1 MDNLGK
7 IILLLSLAVVTPAAA
22 YSAGSGAVEASAI
35 DSVNSLP
42 YEFIMVNLSK
52 SITIL
57 SANAVAAE
65 QIGYMKGAGIA
76 YANLGKALYLNGK
89 YEQSTTY
96 YLKAIRILE
105 VGDDPDVLAET
116 YGEYGYQLKRSDLQR
131 ANIYM
136 RAGMTIA
143 ESRRLD
149 RTLSKL
155 YDNYGVIKEMENRV
169 DSAMFYYRKA
179 LAIKEAARDSIGIPY
194 SLNKIAGAY
203 LLRGNYAGTF
213 EYLKRSDAYRMRE
226 AGDFGRIE
234 NLTLYGD
241 AYARMNRTDSAI
253 AKYAGSLALSK
264 KVGINYSVRYC
275 YERLTELFKRKG
287 EYRKALENYAL
298 LNSYKDSV
306 LNKEV
311 RLNIA
316 QLELDYEAEK
326 KDHDIALSRLE
337 LQQKT
342 TQVYSLAGITVM
354 MLVLGFI
361 AYTGQKKKRMRE
373 KLELEL
379 SSRLKHA
386 ELENRIA
393 EDKLRISREL
403 HDNIGSQITVI
414 ISSLDNY
421 VFAERDKEAVGRLSR
436 LSGYG
441 RETLKELRNTIWAL
455 KHEDADLQDLVLK
468 ISEFTGMVSDT
479 NPLTVS
485 VVNTVAAPNRLSS
498 TTMLNIFRII
508 QESVQNTIKYAG
520 ATAVDITFAENGR
533 GFDLTVRDNGTGFD
547 VHTASIGNGLG
558 NMQFRCEESGG
569 VFAMTSSDTGTLIS
583 CSFTVQ

>member
-1 MDNLGK
+1 MTLT
-7 IILLLSLAVVTPAAA
+7 AVS
-22 YSAGSGAVEASAI
+22 SAGGIPTERSAI

-42 YEFIMVNLSK
+42 HEYIMVNLAK

-57 SANAVAAE
+57 SDNAVAAE
-65 QIGYMKGAGIA
+65 KIGYTKGAGIA

-89 YEQSTTY
+89 YERSTTH

-105 VGDDPDVLAET
+105 SADDPNVLAET
-116 YGEYGYQLKRSDLQR
+116 YGEYGYQLKRTDMDR
-131 ANIYM
+131 ANTYM
-136 RAGMTIA
+136 RAGMAIA
-143 ESRRLD
+143 ESGRLD
-149 RTLSKL
+149 RNLSKL
-155 YDNYGVIKEMENRV
+155 YDNYGVIKEMEGRV
-169 DSAMFYYRKA
+169 DSAMLYYRKA
-179 LAIKEAARDSIGIPY
+179 LAIKEAAGDSIGIPY

-213 EYLKRSDAYRMRE
+213 EYLKRSDAYRKRE

-241 AYARMNRTDSAI
+241 AYARMDRADSAI
-253 AKYAGSLALSK
+253 AKYAAGLALAM
-264 KVGINYSVRYC
+264 KVGINYSIRYC
-275 YERLTELFKRKG
+275 YEQLTILYTRKG
-287 EYRKALENYAL
+287 EYKQALENFAL
-298 LNSYKDSV
+298 LSSYKDSV

-316 QLELDYEAEK
+316 QLELEYEAEK
-326 KDHDIALSRLE
+326 KDHDIALSKLE
-337 LQQKT
+337 IQQKT
-342 TQVYSLAGITVM
+342 TQIYSLSGITFM
-354 MLVLGFI
+354 IIVLGVI

-373 KLELEL
+373 KLEFEL

-421 VFAERDKEAVGRLSR
+421 VFAERDKQAVARLSR

-455 KHEDADLQDLVLK
+455 KHEDAELQDLVLK
-468 ISEFTGMVSDT
+468 INEFTGMVCAIHSLEVT
-479 NPLTVS
+479 
-485 VVNTVAAPNRLSS
+485 VVNSVPAPVRLSS
-498 TTMLNIFRII
+498 IQMLNIYRIV
-508 QESVQNTIKYAG
+508 QEALQNTMKYAN
-520 ATAVDITFAENGR
+520 ATAVDIAFAGNGR
-533 GFDLTVRDNGTGFD
+533 GFDLTVKDNGTGFD
-547 VHTASIGNGLG
+547 PHTAAAGNGLE
-558 NMQFRCEESGG
+558 NMKFRCEESGG
-569 VFAMTSSDTGTLIS
+569 IFTVSSSDAGTVVT
-583 CSFTVQ
+583 CRFTVQ